1 VEEKDKMRTTPVAEE
16 NEIFDIMVEA
26 ELYVKYQSY
35 SKAIELLEGV
45 IERFPR
51 YLPAKK
57 TLEDIYRRT
66 GKFEKANE
74 INREVA
80 LISSQLATERTS
92 SQAKSAESDPVLK
105 RRLVEK
111 IDSIIKA
118 IYESTEYADIL
129 KISAQQLVDCL
140 PADRCIIITLG
151 KDSPAAKYFESC
163 KQGVSSSPANK
174 TAKLNFVLLKKVSGG
189 LEAIAIDE
197 TIKDPSLVDYRL
209 TLEEL
214 KINAIMA
221 YPLFYKAE
229 LIGLIVV
236 HRCAKGVTWS
246 EQEKTLF
253 STVAGHVAVAIS
265 NARQFSAMQTLAI
278 MDKLTNLYNRRFFEE
293 RMLVELTNARQQNYP
308 LCLAL
313 LDIDHFKKINDT
325 FGHAAGDKV
334 LCKLG
339 FVLSTN
345 LRKGTVVARF
355 GGEEFVVILP
365 NTHLDVAHR
374 IMDGLGK
381 LVSETFATEDGQP
394 ITISIGVEEASPES
408 QTDLALLQKEII
420 EKADASLYQAKRNG
434 RNRVCSAANP
444 EQEATPSC

>member
-1 VEEKDKMRTTPVAEE
+1 MRATSVAEE

-35 SKAIELLEGV
+35 SKAIELLEDV

-57 TLEDIYRRT
+57 TLEDIFRRT
-66 GKFEKANE
+66 GKFERANE
-74 INREVA
+74 IAREVA
-80 LISSQLATERTS
+80 VISAQLADERTPS
-92 SQAKSAESDPVLK
+92 EAKKGEADPLLK

-111 IDSIIKA
+111 IDAVIKA

-129 KISAQQLVDCL
+129 KISAQQLVDNL
-140 PADRCIIITLG
+140 PADRCVIIILG
-151 KDSPAAKYFESC
+151 KENPAANYFEQCRQSVPSC
-163 KQGVSSSPANK
+163 RANK
-174 TAKLNFVLLKKVSGG
+174 TAKLNFVLLKEVSGG
-189 LEAIAIDE
+189 LEPIAIDE
-197 TIKDPSLVDYRL
+197 AAKEPSLIDCRPA
-209 TLEEL
+209 LEEFR
-214 KINAIMA
+214 INALMA
-221 YPLFYKAE
+221 YPLFYKSE

-236 HRCAKGVTWS
+236 HRCTKGVSWS

-278 MDKLTNLYNRRFFEE
+278 TDKLTNLYNRRFFEE
-293 RMLVELTNARQQNYP
+293 RMLVELTNARQQKYP
-308 LCLAL
+308 LSLAL

-365 NTHLDVAHR
+365 NTHLEVAHQ
-374 IMDGLGK
+374 IMDGIRK
-381 LVSETFATEDGQP
+381 LVSESFTTEDGQP
-394 ITISIGVEEASPES
+394 ITISIGVEEALPES
-408 QTDLALLQKEII
+408 QTDLAVLQKETI
-420 EKADASLYQAKRNG
+420 EKADAYLYQAKRSG
-434 RNRVCSAANP
+434 RNRVCSSVNP
-444 EQEATPSC
+444 GPEATQSC